1 MLKKCIVFV
10 ILSILLSLNLDAQ
23 TTNDEHY
30 IIGNLPI
37 ESWFERTQ
45 WKFLRAD
52 DYPCDSMLI
61 KDLQSRIRLR
71 NYKFYIFAGSWCSD
85 TESELPKIVL
95 VLRRIC
101 SNDSNIYLFG
111 VDRRKREPSG
121 TAEKFNIERVPTL
134 VVTENGKEIARVV
147 EYPRPNFTWCDELNI
162 ILSKSK
168 KEE

>member
-23 TTNDEHY
+23 TIDNEHY
-30 IIGNLPI
+30 VIGGVPI

-45 WKFLRAD
+45 WKLLSSAD
-52 DYPCDSMLI
+52 YSCDSVLI
-61 KDLQSRIRLR
+61 KGLQSKIRLR

-85 TESELPKIVL
+85 TESELPKIIL
-95 VLRRIC
+95 VLRQIC
-101 SNDSNIYLFG
+101 SSDSNIYLFG

-121 TAEKFNIERVPTL
+121 TAERFNIERVPTL
-134 VVTENGKEIARVV
+134 VVTENGTEIARIV

-162 ILSKSK
+162 ILSKSREK
-168 KEE
+168 